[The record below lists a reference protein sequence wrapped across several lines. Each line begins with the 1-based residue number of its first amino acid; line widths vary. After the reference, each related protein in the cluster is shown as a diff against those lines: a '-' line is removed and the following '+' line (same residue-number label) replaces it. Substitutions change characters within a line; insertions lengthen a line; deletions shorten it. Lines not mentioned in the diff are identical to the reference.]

1 MKMRI
6 VAVSLIALPIASII
20 GGALYMRHASPVHAN
35 AQALPAPESPAA
47 PASAARVSGRDPVA
61 VRAVSRRTVPAVGRL
76 VPLAQADDARR
87 YR

>member
-6 VAVSLIALPIASII
+6 VAVSLIALPIASSI

-35 AQALPAPESPAA
+35 AQALPASESPA
-47 PASAARVSGRDPVA
+47 PASAVRASGRDPIV

>member
-20 GGALYMRHASPVHAN
+20 GGALYIRHASPVHAN
-35 AQALPAPESPAA
+35 AQPLPAPESPAA
-47 PASAARVSGRDPVA
+47 PAARASGRDPVA